1 MSDVVKR
8 ALRSPVFWILLFGT
22 LLRLAL
28 APVTEDPWDLR
39 VWKLVGE
46 AMDGG
51 QSPYAIESELPF
63 AYPPLWSIFCW
74 LGYVAFKLSGSQ
86 WVFNLALKLPL
97 ILADLACALLLWR
110 LVLRVSASRRTA
122 LTVMAAYFLNPI
134 AIAVSSLWGMFDA
147 LPALLVLVSILLL
160 ADGRDVCSG
169 LVLGV
174 SAGFKGFYTAFYL
187 PFFVFYVWKRE
198 RNLTV
203 PLRYALCFCLVP
215 LAISLPFLLTD
226 ARSYLA
232 VFATHATRPPQNLNV
247 GYWLWRVI
255 NPDLRDRLG
264 LPTTYAFAVLFPL
277 LYLAV
282 LPWKEDGAR
291 RWTAAGMCRWRWSD
305 RLAFLVKGA
314 ALLCL
319 AYYAT
324 SKVVNE
330 QFLVWGLALL
340 ALYGWLYD
348 PRAKPFFY
356 ALCLI
361 DLVFISLNAG
371 PHFFHHLVA
380 PPAWWYEGSRFFP
393 RILGWLGLI
402 FWLTVVACFVTLM
415 RGGERCTSTRP
426 SN

>member
-1 MSDVVKR
+1 MSDVLRR
-8 ALRSPVFWILLFGT
+8 ALRSPTFWILLLGT

-46 AMDGG
+46 VMDAG
-51 QSPYAIESELPF
+51 QSPYTIESELPF

-110 LVLRVSASRRTA
+110 LVQRVTTSRRTA
-122 LTVMAAYFLNPI
+122 LTVTAAYFLNPI
-134 AIAVSSLWGMFDA
+134 AIAVSSLWGTFDA
-147 LPALLVLVSILLL
+147 LPALLALVSILLL
-160 ADGRDVCSG
+160 ADERDVWSA

-174 SAGFKGFYTAFYL
+174 SVGFKGFYTAFYL
-187 PFFVFYVWKRE
+187 PFFVFYVWRKE
-198 RNLTV
+198 RNLTA

-232 VFATHATRPPQNLNV
+232 AFAIHTTRPPQNLNV

-255 NPDLRDRLG
+255 NPDLRDSLG

-282 LPWKEDGAR
+282 LVRAR
-291 RWTAAGMCRWRWSD
+291 RWTVDKWSD

-340 ALYGWLYD
+340 ALYAWLYD

-361 DLVFISLNAG
+361 DLAFISLNAG
-371 PHFFHHLVA
+371 PHFFHQFVP
-380 PPAWWYEGSRFFP
+380 PPAWWYGSRFFP
-393 RILGWLGLI
+393 RILGWFGLI

>member
-1 MSDVVKR
+1 MSDVVR
-8 ALRSPVFWILLFGT
+8 RTLRSPIFWILLFGT

-28 APVTEDPWDLR
+28 APVTEDPWDLK
-39 VWKLVGE
+39 VWKQVGE
-46 AMDGG
+46 AMDAG

-74 LGYVAFKLSGSQ
+74 LGYRAFNLSGNQ
-86 WVFNLALKLPL
+86 LVFNLALKLPL

-110 LVLRVSASRRTA
+110 LVQRVTTSRRTA
-122 LTVMAAYFLNPI
+122 LTVTAAYFLNPI
-134 AIAVSSLWGMFDA
+134 TIAVSSMWGMFDA
-147 LPALLVLVSILLL
+147 LPAFLVLVSILLL
-160 ADGRDVCSG
+160 ADGRDTWSA

-187 PFFVFYVWKRE
+187 PFFVFYVWKKE
-198 RNLTV
+198 RNLTA
-203 PLRYALCFCLVP
+203 PLRYALCFCLAP

-232 VFATHATRPPQNLNV
+232 VFATHATRVPQNLNV
-247 GYWLWRVI
+247 GYWLWRVV

-264 LPTTYAFAVLFPL
+264 LPTAYAFAILFPL

-282 LPWKEDGAR
+282 LARAR
-291 RWTAAGMCRWRWSD
+291 RWTVDGWSD

-340 ALYGWLYD
+340 ALYAWLYD

-361 DLVFISLNAG
+361 DLIFISLNAG
-371 PHFFHHLVA
+371 PHFFHQFVP
-380 PPAWWYEGSRFFP
+380 PPAWWYQSPLLP
-393 RILGWLGLI
+393 RILGWVGLI

-415 RGGERCTSTRP
+415 RGGGRGRRVKDVDGKRS
-426 SN
+426 SAA

>member
-1 MSDVVKR
+1 MSNVVRR
-8 ALRSPVFWILLFGT
+8 ALRSPTFWILLFGM

-28 APVTEDPWDLR
+28 APVTEDPWDLK
-39 VWKLVGE
+39 VWKMVGE
-46 AMDGG
+46 AMDAG

-74 LGYVAFKLSGSQ
+74 LGYRAFRLSGSQ
-86 WVFNLALKLPL
+86 LVFNLALKSPL

-110 LVLRVSASRRTA
+110 LVQRVTTSRRTA
-122 LTVMAAYFLNPI
+122 LTVMAVYFLNPI
-134 AIAVSSLWGMFDA
+134 AIAVSSMWGMFDA
-147 LPALLVLVSILLL
+147 LPAFLVLVSILLL
-160 ADGRDVCSG
+160 ADGRDTWSA

-187 PFFVFYVWKRE
+187 PFFVFYVWRRE
-198 RNLTV
+198 RNLTAS
-203 PLRYALCFCLVP
+203 LRYALCFCLVP

-232 VFATHATRPPQNLNV
+232 VFATHATREPQNLNV
-247 GYWLWRVI
+247 GYWLWRVV
-255 NPDLRDRLG
+255 NPNLRDSLG
-264 LPTTYAFAVLFPL
+264 LPTAYAFAALFPL

-282 LPWKEDGAR
+282 LVRAR
-291 RWTAAGMCRWRWSD
+291 RWTVDGWSD

-319 AYYAT
+319 TYYAT

-340 ALYGWLYD
+340 ALYAWLYD

-361 DLVFISLNAG
+361 DLVFISLNPG
-371 PHFFHHLVA
+371 PFFFHLFVP
-380 PPAWWYEGSRFFP
+380 PPAWWCESP
-393 RILGWLGLI
+393 LLPKILGWVGLS

-415 RGGERCTSTRP
+415 KGGGRGRRVKDDVEPDQMANG
-426 SN
+426 